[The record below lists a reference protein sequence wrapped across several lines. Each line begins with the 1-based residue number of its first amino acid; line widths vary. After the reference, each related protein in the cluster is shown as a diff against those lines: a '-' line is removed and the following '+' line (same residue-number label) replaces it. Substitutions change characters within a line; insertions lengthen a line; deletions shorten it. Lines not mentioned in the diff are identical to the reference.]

1 MDDIRDL
8 KVYIE
13 ALNFSNLIWEIC
25 KGWDSFSKRTVGI
38 QIVRAVDSI
47 SANIAEGYGR
57 FHYKENL
64 KFCYYARGSFEEA
77 KDWLRKAYTRDL
89 IIGKEKENIEKF
101 LIPFVKQLNA
111 YIKYIKNCLN
121 NQTIKT
127 NSTSS
132 TSSTNS
138 TN

>member
-1 MDDIRDL
+1 MEDIRDL

-13 ALNFSNLIWEIC
+13 ALNFSNLIWKIC
-25 KGWDSFSKRTVGI
+25 KGWDNFSKRTVGI
-38 QIVRAVDSI
+38 QLVRAADSI

-64 KFCYYARGSFEEA
+64 KFCYYARGSFEET

-89 IIGKEKENIEKF
+89 IIGKEKDNIENF

-111 YIKYIKNCLN
+111 YINYIKNCM
-121 NQTIKT
+121 
-127 NSTSS
+127 NSKPSS
-132 TSSTNS
+132 TS
-138 TN
+138 